1 MTKLARVGFT
11 ALVLTTTAAQAQYHT
26 YDTWDYNYTVQAL
39 LGAVQF
45 ENLKFDDSSG
55 EGGTTEIDMSLLP
68 QLGAAWG
75 TVPKGDRFQYGL
87 ETSFLL
93 GFQFDDINFISAGG
107 SGLYVSI
114 STSMWMFD
122 LAGGPYAS
130 LFIDKKRTLRLY
142 AAGGPLMVYADY
154 SSDREETD
162 DGTGESEAFETHES
176 AFGLGLYARAGFE
189 FRLYEKGM
197 LGLGARGTWS
207 SVDLSDVGGST
218 DLTGFAAFISFTA
231 GL

>member
-1 MTKLARVGFT
+1 MTKLAQAGLA
-11 ALVLTTTAAQAQYHT
+11 ALILTTTAAQAQYHT

-45 ENLKFDDSSG
+45 ENLKIDDSSG
-55 EGGTTEIDMSLLP
+55 NGDTTEIDMSLLP

-130 LFIDKKRTLRLY
+130 LFIDKKRNIRLY

-154 SSDREETD
+154 SSDREET
-162 DGTGESEAFETHES
+162 GPGGGSYETHES

-207 SVDLSDVGGST
+207 NVDLSDVGGST